1 MKKIG
6 FHLAHPEDNIMKIIL
21 LALKYSSTQSIK
33 RIKQLELDS
42 NTIAIKLMTNYWDV
56 KSF

>member
-6 FHLAHPEDNIMKIIL
+6 FHLAHPEDNIMKKIL

-42 NTIAIKLMTNYWDV
+42 NTIKLMTNYWDV